1 MFFHITHN
9 CSRGDN
15 CRFSHDPI
23 SDEQLNEL
31 KSIHEEIEL
40 EKEEEKKEEKV
51 EEEEEDDEYY

>member
-15 CRFSHDPI
+15 CKFSHDPI

-31 KSIHEEIEL
+31 KRIHEEIEL
-40 EKEEEKKEEKV
+40 EKQSV
-51 EEEEEDDEYY
+51 WLMRDDNV